1 MRANCWLLVL
11 FLIAGQPANAQPPPR
26 AYTIQLIEQGRQA
39 LLADQYV
46 EAGKSLEAA
55 IRSEAFAAIDPEAQY
70 RAFVFASLA
79 ASGRED
85 YLGAHEFM
93 MAATH
98 FSEATPAQWLL
109 RARYA
114 SWVDA
119 WADAGASITKVAQL
133 WPAELQNEDENRFAS
148 RVAWQMVRDP
158 ASRPQL
164 LALLNALFAA
174 NFTVAFAQ
182 QPSGLWQ
189 ELILEALEKED
200 LARAREIVARVDDT
214 DTLLGMRI
222 DKRFAAL
229 MQAEPKRFDLDAAMK
244 HRSKV
249 LEKIV
254 VGNPRKLKAFVAY
267 GYALLDEGRH
277 AEVLERSDAILK
289 KVASSNGKKSL
300 PYDDLDDSLSW
311 VYNHKAAALRAL
323 GRWNDAL
330 AVMEQGRLKV
340 EDGSN
345 NVSQAINLGFH
356 YNDAGQ
362 PAKALQVLDGID
374 WARSLSPYGRM
385 QLQHVR
391 YRAYLQLGNEAEA
404 GNVLAYLRQHHD
416 DAEDT
421 WLLAM
426 LDSGDMDGAAELMI
440 SQLKDPQKRG
450 TALRD
455 AQEYR
460 SLPLQP
466 RMEDARVRWE
476 TLVTRPDVLAAINEV
491 GRREKVPIYES
502 RN

>member
-1 MRANCWLLVL
+1 M
-11 FLIAGQPANAQPPPR
+11 
-26 AYTIQLIEQGRQA
+26 
-39 LLADQYV
+39 D
-46 EAGKSLEAA
+46 AGKALESA
-55 IRSEAFAAIDPEAQY
+55 IRSEAFAAIDPTAQY
-70 RAFVFASLA
+70 RAFLFASLA

-93 MAATH
+93 MAATQ

-119 WADAGASITKVAQL
+119 WADAGASITRVAQL
-133 WPAELQNEDENRFAS
+133 WPSELQNDDENRFTS
-148 RVAWQMVRDP
+148 RVAWQMGRDP

-174 NFTVAFAQ
+174 KFTSSFAQ

-189 ELILEALEKED
+189 ELILEALEHDD

-214 DTLLGMRI
+214 DTLLAMRI
-222 DKRFAAL
+222 DKRFTAL
-229 MQAEPKRFDLDAAMK
+229 VQVEPDRFDLEAALKQSSM
-244 HRSKV
+244 R

-254 VGNPRKLKAFVAY
+254 AAHPRKLQAFVTY
-267 GYALLDEGRH
+267 GYSLLNEGRY
-277 AEVLERSDAILK
+277 AEVLQRSDAILRK
-289 KVASSNGKKSL
+289 AGRSKGRKP
-300 PYDDLDDSLSW
+300 PYDDLDGSLSW

-323 GRWNDAL
+323 GRWSEAL
-330 AVMEQGRLKV
+330 GVMEQARLKA
-340 EDGSN
+340 ENGSS

-356 YNDAGQ
+356 YIDAGQ
-362 PAKALQVLDGID
+362 PDKALKVLDGID
-374 WARSLSPYGRM
+374 WSRSLSPYGRM

-391 YRAYLQLGNEAEA
+391 YRAYLQLGNESEA
-404 GNVLAYLRQHHD
+404 GNVLAYLRQHHA

-440 SQLKDPQKRG
+440 SQLTDPQRRA

-460 SLPLQP
+460 ELPLQP

-476 TLVTRPDVLAAINEV
+476 KLVTRPDVLAAINEV